1 MGRTLTDRARCL
13 GAAPATAVSPP
24 AKPEVRGLMIRVRDN
39 DKAKLMKRL
48 PLRQPSASVSTVP
61 IGG

>member
-48 PLRQPSASVSTVP
+48 PL
-61 IGG
+61 